1 MSMTRSDETGTATER
16 EGAAAPALLSLKTA
30 WEVID
35 DARRARITGE
45 LALTTA
51 SPAKTK
57 VYLDSG
63 RVYFAERET
72 DETLAT
78 RLVLAGAIDPDQL
91 HRGSLRLNGVEHLGR
106 LFERDATVERDAVEL
121 ALELMT
127 EQTLTEVAEQEVLSS
142 HITMYRQHSTG
153 VARWFMSP
161 IEATQRAGTDEPNGL
176 KPSPWQPPSS
186 PAVSTQVAAIAVEI
200 PVIVEQT
207 GPRVLP
213 TLPPASLVPVSRSIE
228 RPSMNRLAQAV
239 AVPLTL
245 VLETPDEAAPAPA
258 VAEVEQ
264 EVQVHDVEVIA
275 QALADDVVGADAD
288 AADTAD
294 VDVDLEVESEVVVP
308 TIEPEADV
316 ESGYDVESG
325 SEIESGY
332 DVESGSEIE
341 LDLDVTAEI
350 ETVDA
355 ADSEPADSEPVAE
368 HVAHGYVVE
377 SLADVVG
384 KLDASVPS
392 KNGSVLHSLTP
403 LTSLKAFM
411 PIASAPTDTRPTPT
425 QPTATQPT
433 PTQPTAAV
441 ANGDEA
447 VPVPAPSVSL
457 QRASANSLQPMT
469 RQPMTPL
476 QPMNLQSMTPQ
487 SSKSAT
493 SQAPAAHMTAR
504 SSKPGDPDLSSIP
517 VPEDVA
523 AAVRRA
529 IEAIENAMQ
538 EPRSA
543 GSVTFGPL
551 HVTAPGQPSPMQA
564 QAQVAPLESYDHPI
578 TNGSV
583 VTPQVQTE
591 PTLQAIGGK
600 SNAILSFGELSGE
613 GAVYPLPVLPPLAP
627 RGNRAPASE
636 QRRGALRRLIAGVR
650 RR

>member
-1 MSMTRSDETGTATER
+1 MSMTRSDETGTSTET
-16 EGAAAPALLSLKTA
+16 EDAAAPTPLSLRTA

-35 DARRARITGE
+35 DARRSRITGE

-57 VYLDSG
+57 VYLESG

-142 HITMYRQHSTG
+142 HITMYRQHSSG
-153 VARWFMSP
+153 VARWFMTP
-161 IEATQRAGTDEPNGL
+161 IDATPHAGVGEPHGL

-186 PAVSTQVAAIAVEI
+186 PAVSTQVAAIAVDI

-213 TLPPASLVPVSRSIE
+213 TLPPPSLVPISRSIQ
-228 RPSMNRLAQAV
+228 RPPMNRLAEAV
-239 AVPLTL
+239 AAPLTL
-245 VLETPDEAAPAPA
+245 APLAADEQPPVDAVAGAEVQDQEVQDQDVEVTADA
-258 VAEVEQ
+258 VAE
-264 EVQVHDVEVIA
+264 
-275 QALADDVVGADAD
+275 DVVDAD
-288 AADTAD
+288 AVQTAD
-294 VDVDLEVESEVVVP
+294 VDVDLEVEPEVTATLEP
-308 TIEPEADV
+308 AATIEPEVETGSDV
-316 ESGYDVESG
+316 DT
-325 SEIESGY
+325 
-332 DVESGSEIE
+332 
-341 LDLDVTAEI
+341 DLDITAEI
-350 ETVDA
+350 AVVDT
-355 ADSEPADSEPVAE
+355 ADSEKASEPD
-368 HVAHGYVVE
+368 AHGYVVE
-377 SLADVVG
+377 SLADVVDQ
-384 KLDASVPS
+384 LDVTPS
-392 KNGSVLHSLTP
+392 KNGSVLQSLTP
-403 LTSLKAFM
+403 LASLKSFM
-411 PIASAPTDTRPTPT
+411 PIASAPTDTRPA
-425 QPTATQPT
+425 PTASP
-433 PTQPTAAV
+433 AV
-441 ANGDEA
+441 VVDGDET
-447 VPVPAPSVSL
+447 VPAPAPSVSL

-469 RQPMTPL
+469 RQPMAPL
-476 QPMNLQSMTPQ
+476 QPMNLQSMASQSPSSQESAPQ
-487 SSKSAT
+487 
-493 SQAPAAHMTAR
+493 MMGR
-504 SSKPGDPDLSSIP
+504 MSKPGDPDLASIP

-538 EPRSA
+538 EPRTA

-564 QAQVAPLESYDHPI
+564 HAQVVPLESYDHPN

-583 VTPQVQTE
+583 VVQTPQTE
-591 PTLQAIGGK
+591 PSVQAKGDK
-600 SNAILSFGELSGE
+600 DNAILSFGELNGE